1 MSDAAAGG
9 DPMAGL
15 RAACARAPRDPAPFV
30 KLARAL
36 LAANRAVEAV
46 APAEQAVALAPRF
59 AAARKARDAVL
70 AAVMA
75 GDPDLVKRELACAL
89 EPTNAEAHLALG
101 QAYVDAGRPHDAERH
116 YKRALALGQARDA
129 HAVLAALY
137 LAMAMLDAAEHHAQ
151 AVLEGA
157 DRGEA
162 DDLLFAMAHQT
173 LAGVLEAWGD
183 PQAAAARLGQ
193 AYARRSLFHQPA
205 AGSPFTTL
213 VLVTAG
219 AGNIPYKTLLPPARW
234 DCLMWYMEH
243 ARPEQAQTL
252 PPYALVLNAIGDP
265 DMATASDAA
274 VDAFLAVTDR
284 PVLNRPERVRATFR
298 HRLPQTLAGLAD
310 VITPPTARL
319 SAEAIAAGGLV
330 AAAAETGLATPLLV
344 RPTASHGGAGLV
356 LARDVDALAG
366 VEPPGGSDVYLTRFH
381 DYRSADGYFRK
392 YRMIFVDRRPFPYHL
407 AISPYWMVH
416 HVSAEMAGDPAR
428 VAEEMEFLRDPAAAI
443 GARALAAVTAIGAR
457 LDLDY
462 GGVDF
467 TLTEDGQVLVFEA
480 NATMLTHL
488 EPEDGPFAAKNAYIR
503 PIIEAFQEHVRAT
516 AAGEATNRQSSILAK
531 GFRDDTHHQ

>member
-1 MSDAAAGG
+1 MSEAAIPG
-9 DPMAGL
+9 DPLAGL
-15 RAACARAPRDPAPFV
+15 RAACARAPRDPAPLV

-36 LAANRAVEAV
+36 LTANRAVEAV
-46 APAEQAVALAPRF
+46 APVEQAVALAPKF
-59 AAARKARDAVL
+59 AAARKAREAVM

-75 GDPDLVKRELACAL
+75 GDPALVKLELACAL
-89 EPTNAEAHLALG
+89 EPAKAEAHLILG
-101 QAYVDAGRPHDAERH
+101 QAYADADRPHDAERC
-116 YKRALALGQARDA
+116 YKRALALGHARDA

-151 AVLEGA
+151 AVLDGV

-173 LAGVLEAWGD
+173 LAGVAEARGD
-183 PQAAAARLGQ
+183 PAAAAARLDQ

-205 AGSPFTTL
+205 PGSPFTTL

-243 ARPEQAQTL
+243 ARPGQAAEL

-265 DMATASDAA
+265 DLATASDAA
-274 VDAFLAVTDR
+274 VDAFLGGTDR

-298 HRLPQTLAGLAD
+298 HVLPETLGGLTD
-310 VITPPTARL
+310 VIVPPTARL
-319 SAEAIAAGGLV
+319 SAQAIAARGLV
-330 AAAAETGLATPLLV
+330 ATAATTGLSTPLLI

-356 LARDVDALAG
+356 LARDGDELAA
-366 VEPPGGSDVYLTRFH
+366 VAPPAGADVYLTRFH
-381 DYRSADGYFRK
+381 DYRSPDGYFRK

-407 AISPYWMVH
+407 AISPHWMVH

-428 VAEEMEFLRDPAAAI
+428 MAEEIDFLRDPAAAI
-443 GARALAAVTAIGAR
+443 GARALAAVAAIGAR

-467 TLTEDGQVLVFEA
+467 TVTHDGQVLVFEA

-488 EPEDGPFAAKNAYIR
+488 EPEGGPFAAKNAFIR
-503 PIIEAFQEHVRAT
+503 PIIEAFQGHVRAV
-516 AAGEATNRQSSILAK
+516 AAS
-531 GFRDDTHHQ
+531 